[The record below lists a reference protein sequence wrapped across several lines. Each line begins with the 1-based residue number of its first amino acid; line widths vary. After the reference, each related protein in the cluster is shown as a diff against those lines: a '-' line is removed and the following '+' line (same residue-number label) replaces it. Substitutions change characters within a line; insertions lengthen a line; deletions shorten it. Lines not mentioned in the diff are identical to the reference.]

1 MHKIIPGV
9 CIFYLA
15 VIAVYYGFF
24 HTEFPSHELVPLFGT
39 KQQISGIVTDDP
51 DRGLI
56 RTQVVVQPKGLHE
69 KILVRL
75 PEGSEISY
83 GDEITFSATLE
94 QPESFLTDTDRTFD
108 YPAYL
113 AVQGIYAT
121 TTTYSFEVIRH
132 HQGNRMLEKLFAIK
146 RNIVHAITNILPLP
160 ESGLFAG
167 ILIGEK
173 SLLPKDVLSD
183 FQIAGLTHMIV
194 LSGYNITIVAVFVMS
209 LFAWMGMEYRARR
222 IGAIATIPLFIVMT
236 GTGASSVRAGIM
248 SVMVFVLQMTT
259 RPQHAFR
266 IILFALTAMVIANP
280 PSLLHDP
287 SLHLSFLAFIGLL
300 YVAPITQKI
309 FSRCSEWYGLRD
321 LISETLAVQLFV
333 LPYII
338 YMSGRV
344 SALTL
349 FSNIVT
355 VPIVPLIMGAGFA
368 ITMMGMIWYP
378 LGFLLSP
385 PITLALSY
393 IIWVAH
399 LVASVSFTTFT
410 IPPIGAG
417 WLVGTYGILV
427 GLLVNY
433 HKNNP
438 C

>member
-15 VIAVYYGFF
+15 VTAIFYGFF
-24 HTEFPSHELVPLFGT
+24 HIQFPSQELLSLFGT
-39 KQQISGIVTDDP
+39 KRQISGIVTDDP
-51 DRGLI
+51 DRGLT
-56 RTQVVVQPKGLHE
+56 RTQVVVLPKGFHE

-75 PEGSEISY
+75 PEGSDVSY
-83 GDEITFSATLE
+83 GDEISFSANVE
-94 QPESFLTDTDRTFD
+94 QPESFQTDTDRTFD

-113 AVQGIYAT
+113 AVRGVYGT
-121 TTTYSFEVIRH
+121 TTAYSFEILSH
-132 HQGNRMLEKLFAIK
+132 HNGNRILEKLFAVK
-146 RNIVHAITNILPLP
+146 RHVVHAITNIFPLP

-173 SLLPKDVLSD
+173 SLLPKDVLTD

-194 LSGYNITIVAVFVMS
+194 LSGYNITIVAVFVMG
-209 LFAWMGMEYRARR
+209 LFAWMGMGYRTRR
-222 IGAIATIPLFIVMT
+222 IGAIIVIPLFIIMT
-236 GTGASSVRAGIM
+236 GMGASSVRAGIM
-248 SVMVFVLQMTT
+248 SAMVFALQITT

-300 YVAPITQKI
+300 YVAPIAQKI
-309 FSRCSEWYGLRD
+309 FSRCPEWYGLRD

-344 SALTL
+344 SVLAL

-355 VPIVPLIMGAGFA
+355 VPIVPLIMGAGSA
-368 ITMMGMIWYP
+368 VTLLGMAWYP
-378 LGFLLSP
+378 LGFLLSFP
-385 PITLALSY
+385 VKLALSY

-399 LVASVSFTTFT
+399 LVASIPFTTFT

-417 WLVGTYGILV
+417 WLAVTYGILV
-427 GLLVNY
+427 LLIIITKKY
-433 HKNNP
+433 L
-438 C
+438 